1 MLVALGVSLS
11 RLEVSDFKKS
21 FWLSFVRLFIG
32 FGLGVLLAELF
43 ELQGVTRGV
52 LILQCAMPTAVM
64 NYLLA
69 ARFDREANGVAG
81 IVVVSTFMS
90 LATLPF
96 LMLFVLQG

>member
-1 MLVALGVSLS
+1 M
-11 RLEVSDFKKS
+11 
-21 FWLSFVRLFIG
+21 G
-32 FGLGVLLAELF
+32 FGLGILLAIIF
-43 ELQGVTRGV
+43 ELEGAARGV

-69 ARFDREANGVAG
+69 ARFDRQASGVAG

-96 LMLFVLQG
+96 LMLFVLSGW